1 MVSIIQGIMVIGGLI
16 LLIGSHVFFKGKPEM
31 EQVVDKIVEQ
41 VVQSTTSVNLDLAG
55 QAMDNVVDVIEDKV
69 EQKDNK

>member
-1 MVSIIQGIMVIGGLI
+1 MVSIIQGILVIGGLI
-16 LLIGSHVFFKGKPEM
+16 LLIGSHVFFKDKPEM
-31 EQVVDKIVEQ
+31 EHVVDKIVEE
-41 VVQSTTSVNLDLAG
+41 VVQTTTSVNLDVAG